1 MGVIVHIKM
10 AIAKLT
16 HTFSHTPFLTPP
28 FSRRVD
34 LSPRSTVDCPKFN
47 QSAVL
52 FPFAPSTHRPRI
64 VITGAGIVTALG
76 VGWKP
81 NAEGFRLG
89 KTAMRPITLFDVSRQ
104 RVKTAAQVD
113 LPDALPATHLSRH
126 QLRRMDR
133 ATKLLVLAAHE
144 AWQQSGWQPG
154 ENLPLVLGTTSGG
167 MSLGEAYYRQAI
179 AAPGGDRGQATRVQH
194 YQAQRQAMDVLDAF
208 GFKGPVTLI
217 ANACASGANS
227 IGHAWDLLRRGHAE
241 RVLTGG
247 YDALSQM
254 VFAGFDSLQ
263 ALSPTQCRPFDAHR
277 DGLAL
282 GEGAAVLALETLDS
296 AKKRNAEILGEIAGY
311 GAATDAH
318 HLTQPHPN
326 GDAALASMNA
336 ACAAAGLAPGKINY
350 LNAHGTGTPLNDSAE
365 AAAINRWAGQ
375 HAKNIPVSSTKSS
388 IGHLLGAAGS
398 VEAVIC
404 LMALREQWLPP
415 TSTLQML
422 EPTCAFPFV
431 QKPTDA
437 KVDYALTNSF
447 GFGGANA
454 SLILRRW
461 S

>member
-1 MGVIVHIKM
+1 M
-10 AIAKLT
+10 
-16 HTFSHTPFLTPP
+16 
-28 FSRRVD
+28 
-34 LSPRSTVDCPKFN
+34 
-47 QSAVL
+47 L
-52 FPFAPSTHRPRI
+52 FPFAPSTNKPRI

-76 VGWKP
+76 MGWKK
-81 NAEGFRLG
+81 NAESFRFG
-89 KTAMRPITLFDVSRQ
+89 KTAMRPVTLFDVSRQ

-113 LPDALPATHLSRH
+113 LPVALPSTRLSPR
-126 QLRRMDR
+126 QTQRMDR
-133 ATKLLVLAAHE
+133 AAKLLLLAAHE
-144 AWQQSGWQPG
+144 AWQQSGWQPS

-179 AAPGGDRGQATRVQH
+179 ASPKDNRDQASRVQN
-194 YQAQRQAMDVLDAF
+194 YQAQRQAMDVIDAF
-208 GFKGPVTLI
+208 GFSGPITII

-241 RVLTGG
+241 RVFAGG
-247 YDALSQM
+247 YDAISQM

-282 GEGAAVLALETLDS
+282 GEGAAMFALETLDS
-296 AKKRNAEILGEIAGY
+296 AKKRNAEILGEIVGY

-336 ACAAAGLAPGKINY
+336 ACAAAQVGPDKINY
-350 LNAHGTGTPLNDSAE
+350 INAHGTGTPLNDSAE
-365 AAAINRWAGQ
+365 TAAINRWAGS
-375 HAKNIPVSSTKSS
+375 HAKNVYVSSTKSS

-398 VEAVIC
+398 VEAAIC

-415 TSTLQML
+415 TSTLQTL
-422 EPTCAFPFV
+422 EPACTFPFV

-437 KVDYALTNSF
+437 KVEYALTNSF